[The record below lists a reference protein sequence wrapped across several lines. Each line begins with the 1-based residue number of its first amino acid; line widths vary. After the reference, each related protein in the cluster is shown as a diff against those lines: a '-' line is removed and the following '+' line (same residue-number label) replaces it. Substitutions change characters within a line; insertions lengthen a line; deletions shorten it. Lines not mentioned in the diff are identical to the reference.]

1 MSVVEEMTV
10 IEIIRLTMDKDYRE
24 GEWYQSLSE
33 KDRILADKIRTGFY
47 DGVGIGM
54 TEYMEDKKEK

>member
-54 TEYMEDKKEK
+54 MEYMEDKKEK